1 MDHNSTNGNIDEIN
15 ELIDNYSIESLENCL
30 QCDKKIKDSE
40 LYSTY
45 KICHNCNFHFY
56 IKPYERI
63 NLLTDR
69 ESYVEFNQELPNEFN
84 YIYDKYPD
92 YAKRAQKDTERTGLN
107 DSVLTGYA
115 SIGGN
120 RCILTILDFS
130 FMGGNLGLISGE
142 KISLAIDLAV
152 SKKLPIV
159 SIISSSGTRLEEG
172 MISIM
177 QMAKITL
184 SMANAKKF
192 NIPSI
197 SLLTN
202 PCTGQAYATLA
213 TFSDII
219 MSEPGASVGL
229 SPLKDLKHSSGS
241 VKFES
246 RTSDSLVSRGLIDS
260 IVNRNHQKE
269 EISRIID
276 LLNNRHKL
284 VYENKNK
291 KVNEFAL
298 SDIPIDKREYI
309 SQHPSRPSASLF
321 LDKVFEHFFELKG
334 DRLLENSERIVT
346 GLAQLGGQTVML
358 VAQEY
363 IKDASSSIGKNGL
376 SSTDFRK
383 CTRAISLA
391 SKFNIPIITFIDTKG
406 HDLSYE
412 EEIKGI
418 GVSLGGTLLAMAE
431 LNSPSMSVLI
441 GVGGSEAA
449 LSLDISDR
457 RLMLENAILKIPDNN
472 TEINKKNMV
481 LGSRECKELDIV
493 DIIVPEPIGGLH
505 LNPDECFSLL
515 RKVLMIE
522 LAELNQM
529 SSRSRFRSKYNKFR
543 GIPGFSNNMLTDLT
557 NDVLSVKSKLTN
569 YLNIKLGKDKS
580 SKKS

>member
-15 ELIDNYSIESLENCL
+15 ELIDDYSIESLENCL

-45 KICHNCNFHFY
+45 KICRNCNFHFY

-120 RCILTILDFS
+120 RCILIILDFS

-184 SMANAKKF
+184 SMANAKKS

-246 RTSDSLVSRGLIDS
+246 RTSDSLVCRGLIDS

-284 VYENKNK
+284 VYENKNE

-298 SDIPIDKREYI
+298 SDTPIDKREYI

-321 LDKVFEHFFELKG
+321 LNKVFEHFFELKG
-334 DRLLENSERIVT
+334 DRLLENSERIIT

-363 IKDASSSIGKNGL
+363 IKDASSSIGKHGL

-383 CTRAISLA
+383 CTRAINLA
-391 SKFNIPIITFIDTKG
+391 SRFNIPIITFIDTKG

-418 GVSLGGTLLAMAE
+418 GVSLGGTLLSMAE

-481 LGSRECKELDIV
+481 LGSKECKELDIV

>member
-1 MDHNSTNGNIDEIN
+1 LDHNSTNGNIDEIN

-120 RCILTILDFS
+120 RCILIILDFS

-184 SMANAKKF
+184 SMANAKKS

-284 VYENKNK
+284 VYENKNE

-321 LDKVFEHFFELKG
+321 LNNVFEHFFELKG
-334 DRLLENSERIVT
+334 DRLLENSERIIT

-363 IKDASSSIGKNGL
+363 IKDTSSSIGKHGL

-391 SKFNIPIITFIDTKG
+391 SRFNIPIITFIDTKG

-418 GVSLGGTLLAMAE
+418 GVSLGGTLLSMAE

-441 GVGGSEAA
+441 GVGGNEAA

-457 RLMLENAILKIPDNN
+457 RLMLENAILKIPGNN
-472 TEINKKNMV
+472 TETKKQNMV

-557 NDVLSVKSKLTN
+557 NDVLSVKSKLTK
-569 YLNIKLGKDKS
+569 YLNIKLGKYKS
-580 SKKS
+580 NKKP

>member
-69 ESYVEFNQELPNEFN
+69 ESYVEFNQKLPNEFN

-172 MISIM
+172 IISIM

-269 EISRIID
+269 QISRIID

>member
-1 MDHNSTNGNIDEIN
+1 MDHNSTNENTDEIN
-15 ELIDNYSIESLENCL
+15 ELIDDYSIESLENCL
-30 QCDKKIKDSE
+30 QCDKKIKNSE

-56 IKPYERI
+56 IKPYDRI
-63 NLLTDR
+63 NLLMDR
-69 ESYVEFNQELPNEFN
+69 ESYVEFNQELPDEFN

-120 RCILTILDFS
+120 RCILIILDFS
-130 FMGGNLGLISGE
+130 FMGGNLGLITGE

-184 SMANAKKF
+184 SMANAKKS

-260 IVNRNHQKE
+260 IVNRNYQKE

-284 VYENKNK
+284 VYENKNEN
-291 KVNEFAL
+291 VNEFAL

-321 LDKVFEHFFELKG
+321 LNKVFEHFFELKG

-363 IKDASSSIGKNGL
+363 IKDISSSIGKHGL

-391 SKFNIPIITFIDTKG
+391 SRFNIPIITFIDTKG

-418 GVSLGGTLLAMAE
+418 GVSLGGTLLSMAE

-457 RLMLENAILKIPDNN
+457 RLMLENAILKISDHN
-472 TEINKKNMV
+472 TEKNMV

-569 YLNIKLGKDKS
+569 YLNIKLGKYKS
-580 SKKS
+580 SKKP

>member
-1 MDHNSTNGNIDEIN
+1 LDHNSTNGNIDEIN

-69 ESYVEFNQELPNEFN
+69 ESYVEFNQKLPNEFN

-383 CTRAISLA
+383 CTRAISVA
-391 SKFNIPIITFIDTKG
+391 SKFNIPIITFIDTIG

-457 RLMLENAILKIPDNN
+457 RIMLENAILKIPDNN

>member
-15 ELIDNYSIESLENCL
+15 ELIDDYSIESLENCL

-120 RCILTILDFS
+120 RCILIILDFS

-184 SMANAKKF
+184 SMANAKKS

-284 VYENKNK
+284 VYENKNE

-321 LDKVFEHFFELKG
+321 LNKVFEHFFELKG
-334 DRLLENSERIVT
+334 DRLLENSERIIT

-363 IKDASSSIGKNGL
+363 IKDASSAIGKHGL

-391 SKFNIPIITFIDTKG
+391 SRFNIPIITFIDTKG

-472 TEINKKNMV
+472 IEINKKNMS

>member
-1 MDHNSTNGNIDEIN
+1 MDQSFTNENTDEIN
-15 ELIDNYSIESLENCL
+15 ELIDDYSIESLENCL
-30 QCDKKIKDSE
+30 QCDKKIKNSE

-56 IKPYERI
+56 IKPYDRI

-69 ESYVEFNQELPNEFN
+69 ESYVEFNQELPDEFN

-120 RCILTILDFS
+120 RCILIILDFS

-184 SMANAKKF
+184 SMANAKKS

-260 IVNRNHQKE
+260 IVNRNYQKE

-284 VYENKNK
+284 VYENKNEN
-291 KVNEFAL
+291 VNEFAL

-321 LDKVFEHFFELKG
+321 LNKVFEHFFELKG

-363 IKDASSSIGKNGL
+363 IKDISSSIGKHGL

-391 SKFNIPIITFIDTKG
+391 SRFNIPIITFIDTKG

-418 GVSLGGTLLAMAE
+418 GVSLGGTLLSMAE

-472 TEINKKNMV
+472 IEINKKNMI

-522 LAELNQM
+522 LAELNEM

-569 YLNIKLGKDKS
+569 YLNIKLGKYKS
-580 SKKS
+580 SKKP

>member
-557 NDVLSVKSKLTN
+557 NDVLSVKSKFTN

>member
-557 NDVLSVKSKLTN
+557 NDVLAVKSKLTN

>member
-383 CTRAISLA
+383 CTRAISVA
-391 SKFNIPIITFIDTKG
+391 SKFNIPIITFIDTIG

-457 RLMLENAILKIPDNN
+457 RIMLENAILKIPDNN

>member
-472 TEINKKNMV
+472 IEINKKNMV

-557 NDVLSVKSKLTN
+557 NDVLAVKSKLTN

>member
-1 MDHNSTNGNIDEIN
+1 MDQNSTNENTDEIN
-15 ELIDNYSIESLENCL
+15 ELIDDYSIESLENCL
-30 QCDKKIKDSE
+30 QCDKKIKNSE

-56 IKPYERI
+56 IKPYDRI

-69 ESYVEFNQELPNEFN
+69 ESYVEFNQELPDEFN

-120 RCILTILDFS
+120 RCILIILDFS

-184 SMANAKKF
+184 SMANAKKS

-260 IVNRNHQKE
+260 IVNRNYQKE

-284 VYENKNK
+284 VYENKNEN
-291 KVNEFAL
+291 VNEFAL

-321 LDKVFEHFFELKG
+321 LNKVFEHFFELKG

-363 IKDASSSIGKNGL
+363 IKDISSSIGKHGL

-391 SKFNIPIITFIDTKG
+391 SRFNIPIITFIDTKG

-418 GVSLGGTLLAMAE
+418 GVSLGGTLLSMAE

-472 TEINKKNMV
+472 TETNKQNMV

-522 LAELNQM
+522 LAELNEM

-569 YLNIKLGKDKS
+569 YLNIKLGKYKS
-580 SKKS
+580 SKKP

>member
-1 MDHNSTNGNIDEIN
+1 MDQSFTNENTDEIN
-15 ELIDNYSIESLENCL
+15 ELIDDYSIESLENCL
-30 QCDKKIKDSE
+30 QCDKKIKNSE

-56 IKPYERI
+56 IKPYDRI

-69 ESYVEFNQELPNEFN
+69 ESYVEFNQELPDEFN

-120 RCILTILDFS
+120 RCILIILDFS

-184 SMANAKKF
+184 SMANAKKS

-260 IVNRNHQKE
+260 IVNRNYQKE

-284 VYENKNK
+284 VYENKNEN
-291 KVNEFAL
+291 VNEFAL

-309 SQHPSRPSASLF
+309 AQHPSRPSASLF
-321 LDKVFEHFFELKG
+321 LNKVFEHFFELKG

-363 IKDASSSIGKNGL
+363 IKDISSSIGKHGL

-391 SKFNIPIITFIDTKG
+391 SRFNIPIITFIDTKG

-418 GVSLGGTLLAMAE
+418 GVSLGGTLLSMAE

-457 RLMLENAILKIPDNN
+457 RLMLENAILKISDHN
-472 TEINKKNMV
+472 TEKNMV

-569 YLNIKLGKDKS
+569 YLNIKLGKYKS
-580 SKKS
+580 SKKP

>member
-15 ELIDNYSIESLENCL
+15 DLIDNYSIESLENCL

-69 ESYVEFNQELPNEFN
+69 DSYVEFNQELPDEFN

-120 RCILTILDFS
+120 RCILIILDFS

-184 SMANAKKF
+184 SMANAKKS

-260 IVNRNHQKE
+260 IVNRNYQKE

-284 VYENKNK
+284 VYENKNEN
-291 KVNEFAL
+291 VNEFAL

-321 LDKVFEHFFELKG
+321 LNNVFEHFFELKG
-334 DRLLENSERIVT
+334 DRLLENSERIIT

-363 IKDASSSIGKNGL
+363 IKDTSSSIGKHGL

-391 SKFNIPIITFIDTKG
+391 SRFNIPIITFIDTKG

-418 GVSLGGTLLAMAE
+418 GVSLGGTLLSMAE

-457 RLMLENAILKIPDNN
+457 RLMLENAILKISDHN
-472 TEINKKNMV
+472 TEKNMV

-522 LAELNQM
+522 LAELNEM

-569 YLNIKLGKDKS
+569 YLNIKLGKYKS
-580 SKKS
+580 SKKP

>member
-1 MDHNSTNGNIDEIN
+1 MDHNSTNENIEEIN
-15 ELIDNYSIESLENCL
+15 ELIDNYSIESLDNCL

-69 ESYVEFNQELPNEFN
+69 ESYVEFNQELPDEFN

-120 RCILTILDFS
+120 RCILIILDFS

-184 SMANAKKF
+184 SMANAKKS

-260 IVNRNHQKE
+260 IVNRNYQKE

-284 VYENKNK
+284 VYENKNEN
-291 KVNEFAL
+291 VNEFAL

-321 LDKVFEHFFELKG
+321 LNKVFEHFFELKG

-363 IKDASSSIGKNGL
+363 IKDISSSIGKHGL

-391 SKFNIPIITFIDTKG
+391 SRFNIPIITFIDTKG

-418 GVSLGGTLLAMAE
+418 GVSLGGTLLSMAE

-457 RLMLENAILKIPDNN
+457 RLMLENAILKISDHN
-472 TEINKKNMV
+472 TEKNMV

-522 LAELNQM
+522 LAELNEM

-569 YLNIKLGKDKS
+569 YLNIKLGKYKS
-580 SKKS
+580 SKKP

>member
-120 RCILTILDFS
+120 RCILIILDFS

-184 SMANAKKF
+184 SMANAKKS

-284 VYENKNK
+284 VYENKND
-291 KVNEFAL
+291 KVNEFAI
-298 SDIPIDKREYI
+298 SDLPIDKREYI

-321 LDKVFEHFFELKG
+321 LNKVFEHFFELKG
-334 DRLLENSERIVT
+334 DRLLENSERIIT

-363 IKDASSSIGKNGL
+363 IKDPGSSIGKHGL

-391 SKFNIPIITFIDTKG
+391 SRFNIPIITFIDTKG

-418 GVSLGGTLLAMAE
+418 GVSLGGTLLSMAE

-472 TEINKKNMV
+472 TEINKQNIV
-481 LGSRECKELDIV
+481 LGSKECKELDIV

-522 LAELNQM
+522 LADLNQM

-557 NDVLSVKSKLTN
+557 NDVMSVKSKLTN

>member
-1 MDHNSTNGNIDEIN
+1 MDHNSTNENIDEIN

-120 RCILTILDFS
+120 RCILIILDFS

-184 SMANAKKF
+184 SMANAKKS

-284 VYENKNK
+284 VYENKNE

-321 LDKVFEHFFELKG
+321 LNNVFEHFFELKG
-334 DRLLENSERIVT
+334 DRLLENSERIIT

-363 IKDASSSIGKNGL
+363 IKDTSSSIGEHGL

-391 SKFNIPIITFIDTKG
+391 SRFNIPIITFIDTKG

-418 GVSLGGTLLAMAE
+418 GVSLGGTLLSMAE

-441 GVGGSEAA
+441 GVGGNEAA

-457 RLMLENAILKIPDNN
+457 RLMLENAILKIPGNN
-472 TEINKKNMV
+472 TETKKQNMV

-557 NDVLSVKSKLTN
+557 NDILLVKSKLTN

>member
-1 MDHNSTNGNIDEIN
+1 MDQSFTNENTDEIN
-15 ELIDNYSIESLENCL
+15 ELIDDYSIESLENCL
-30 QCDKKIKDSE
+30 QCDKKIKNSE

-56 IKPYERI
+56 IKPYDRI

-69 ESYVEFNQELPNEFN
+69 ESYVEFNQELPDEFN

-120 RCILTILDFS
+120 RCILIILDFS

-184 SMANAKKF
+184 SMANAKKS

-260 IVNRNHQKE
+260 IVNRNYQKE

-284 VYENKNK
+284 VYENKNEN
-291 KVNEFAL
+291 VNEFAL

-321 LDKVFEHFFELKG
+321 LNKVFEHFFELKG

-363 IKDASSSIGKNGL
+363 IKDISSSIGKHGL

-391 SKFNIPIITFIDTKG
+391 SRFNIPIITFIDTKG

-418 GVSLGGTLLAMAE
+418 GVSLGGTLLSMAE

-457 RLMLENAILKIPDNN
+457 RLMLENAILKIPDHN

-557 NDVLSVKSKLTN
+557 NDVLSVKSKFTN
-569 YLNIKLGKDKS
+569 YLNIKLGNYKS
-580 SKKS
+580 SKKP

>member
-1 MDHNSTNGNIDEIN
+1 MDQNSTNENTDEIN
-15 ELIDNYSIESLENCL
+15 ELIDDYSIESLENCL
-30 QCDKKIKDSE
+30 QCDKKIKNSE

-56 IKPYERI
+56 IKPYDRI

-69 ESYVEFNQELPNEFN
+69 ESYVEFNQELPDEFN

-120 RCILTILDFS
+120 RCILIILDFS

-184 SMANAKKF
+184 SMANAKKS

-260 IVNRNHQKE
+260 IVNRNYQKE

-284 VYENKNK
+284 VYENKNEN
-291 KVNEFAL
+291 VNEFAL

-321 LDKVFEHFFELKG
+321 LNKVFEHFFELKG

-363 IKDASSSIGKNGL
+363 IKDISSSIGKHGL

-391 SKFNIPIITFIDTKG
+391 SRFNIPIITFIDTKG

-418 GVSLGGTLLAMAE
+418 GVSLGGTLLSMAE

-457 RLMLENAILKIPDNN
+457 RLMLENAILKIPDHN

-522 LAELNQM
+522 LAELNEM

-557 NDVLSVKSKLTN
+557 NDILSVKSKFTN
-569 YLNIKLGKDKS
+569 YLNIKLGNYKS
-580 SKKS
+580 SKKP

>member
-69 ESYVEFNQELPNEFN
+69 ESYVEFNQKLPNEFN

-172 MISIM
+172 IISIM

-269 EISRIID
+269 QISRIID
-276 LLNNRHKL
+276 LLNDRHKL

-457 RLMLENAILKIPDNN
+457 RIMLENAILKIPDNN